1 MRRFA
6 AARALLFGT
15 LAPLLASTAGVV
27 PAVAQQPTAQ
37 AVPGMSS
44 LWDIWCG
51 ADGTCLAVGLTRE
64 NVGAVV
70 VLRAGR
76 PSGPIRP
83 VPGTHGLNG
92 IDCAAGGNCVAVG
105 TGVSGGVVV
114 GVVVEVSRDGTP
126 GPARPVPGASGMI
139 EVACPT
145 ATTCLATGALHT
157 LPPDSAHGFTSW
169 VYAVITNG
177 QPQPARRFP
186 RGTYSTFGID
196 CPTTT
201 GCLVLARDAVV
212 VLDDV
217 GGTWLPTVRRISP
230 DSGAGYPRDDI
241 SCASSTT
248 CYATA
253 SGAVQTPEGYYGIP
267 AMVAVSADGIPG
279 PVQILSNQLGIS
291 NAISCVSGRNCTVV
305 GATSGGTS
313 IDVFRG
319 IPAAP
324 VIWENV
330 STFTGVSCIAPG
342 TCGMVGHRSA
352 TDAVFAWHG
361 PVPRLTD

>member
-1 MRRFA
+1 MRPRD

-15 LAPLLASTAGVV
+15 LAALLASTASVL
-27 PAVAQQPTAQ
+27 PAGAQQPTAQ
-37 AVPGMSS
+37 VVPDMRYLS
-44 LWDIWCG
+44 DIWC
-51 ADGTCLAVGLTRE
+51 APDGSCLGVGFTHE

-70 VLRAGR
+70 VLRAGG
-76 PSGPIRP
+76 STGAVRP
-83 VPGTHGLNG
+83 VPGTQRLSA
-92 IDCAAGGNCVAVG
+92 IDCPGGGSCIAVG
-105 TGVSGGVVV
+105 TGSVN
-114 GVVVEVSRDGTP
+114 VVEVSRDGTP
-126 GPARPVPGASGMI
+126 GPARAAPGTSELI
-139 EVACPT
+139 DIACPT
-145 ATTCLATGALHT
+145 AATCLATGSLRT
-157 LPPDSAHGFTSW
+157 WPPDAAHSVTTPVFT
-169 VYAVITNG
+169 VIING
-177 QPQPARRFP
+177 QPQPARHFP
-186 RGTYSTFGID
+186 RGTYSAFSID
-196 CPTTT
+196 CPTSTT
-201 GCLVLARDAVV
+201 CLVVAASAIV
-212 VLDDV
+212 VLRNTD
-217 GGTWLPTVRRISP
+217 GRWLATRRAIP
-230 DSGAGYPRDDI
+230 LGSGAGQPMQDI